1 MSGRLSGPSRPGRN
15 SFTQQRFVAVAS
27 ARCRRGFTVTK
38 QHLVR
43 ALLTL
48 VTGVFEKFV
57 VVGIR
62 ADESRRQRP
71 WPSVDGGIL
80 DPHLI
85 VEGIRRNASEAF
97 DEVHA
102 ITIKIAHHIEPGLTV

>member
-1 MSGRLSGPSRPGRN
+1 MSGRLSGPGRPGRN

-43 ALLTL
+43 ALLAL
-48 VTGVFEKFV
+48 VTSVFEKFV
-57 VVGIR
+57 VVGIG
-62 ADESRRQRP
+62 ADESRCERP
-71 WPSVDGGIL
+71 WPSVDSGIL

-85 VEGIRRNASEAF
+85 VEGIRRDTCEAF

-102 ITIKIAHHIEPGLTV
+102 VTIKI